1 MQSQVD
7 TRRELAA
14 LTGRVVKMQEDLT
27 QVSSFS
33 EAAAGKV
40 KASEMQDDDIDL
52 LHLKW
57 QTVEQI
63 REASEDPAKKLAI
76 LRLLSSGLI
85 KSDQTHVVS
94 SALHFFIE
102 PSLLQK
108 LCIKVPPG

>member
-7 TRRELAA
+7 TRRDVATLMGNVAK
-14 LTGRVVKMQEDLT
+14 LQEDLT

-40 KASEMQDDDIDL
+40 KASEMQDEDIEL

-57 QTVEQI
+57 ETVEQI

-94 SALHFFIE
+94 SALNFFIE
-102 PSLLQK
+102 PDLLRR
-108 LCIKVPPG
+108 LCMKVPPR